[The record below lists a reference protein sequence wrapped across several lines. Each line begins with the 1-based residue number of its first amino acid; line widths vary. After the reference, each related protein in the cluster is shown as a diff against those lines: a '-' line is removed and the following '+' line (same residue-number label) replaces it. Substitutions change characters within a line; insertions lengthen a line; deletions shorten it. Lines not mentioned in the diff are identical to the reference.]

1 MKDCFNSNNK
11 AGMLILLGG
20 LLLASQATAGDL
32 GNAAG
37 AAAGI
42 AAGIYTHEAGH
53 ALAARAIGA
62 SDIHI
67 HVPGSQCRLLCGET
81 SWASPSAVGPAEML
95 TVDVAGFAASNLTAE
110 VLLHRDRS
118 ARSAFG
124 QGFIATNLYSNVAH
138 VVTYYTRIIG
148 RNGYRGNDIDAFEQ
162 AGGNPHV
169 LAAGLL
175 AYSAWALHR
184 MKGRQIPVMF
194 VQWRL

>member
-1 MKDCFNSNNK
+1 MS
-11 AGMLILLGG
+11 ILLGG
-20 LLLASQATAGDL
+20 LLLASQATADDL

-62 SDIHI
+62 SDIRI
-67 HVPGSQCRLLCGET
+67 RVPGSQCRLLCGET
-81 SWASPSAVGPAEML
+81 SWALPSAVGPAEMRM
-95 TVDVAGFAASNLTAE
+95 VDVAGFAASNLTAE
-110 VLLHRDRS
+110 VLLHRDGS

-138 VVTYYTRIIG
+138 VVTYYTRIVG

-194 VQWRL
+194 VQLRL